1 MKTLHWYLTR
11 QVLASLLMTV
21 SVLTFFLLLGNVL
34 KEIIELLISRQAS
47 LWMVFQALGLLIPY
61 VLVFAFPMG
70 LLTATLLVFG
80 RFSADQELTA
90 VRAGG
95 VSLIAVITPI
105 LLLSVACSAMSAWIN
120 LDLAPRCRVAYKN
133 LIFQAIF
140 QQPSLGPFRENQ
152 FVTDISGGNNSNL
165 VYAVFV
171 GKIDG
176 RQLKNILI
184 FATDRQNKTETY
196 VGADRGMFLFDT
208 NASRFV
214 LTLYNTHGTAQLA
227 EGLQPMGEQGQV
239 EIPFDIKALSKDEP
253 ELRITDMTLSQLL
266 EKSRELAA
274 KGISDPTPILVQ
286 IHSKVAYSFACI
298 GFTMVGIPLGIRA
311 HRKETSVGIAV
322 ALGLVLIY
330 YSFIILGQALVTR
343 PTLAPYLI
351 VWIPNFLF
359 QAIGAVL
366 LWRANRGI

>member
-11 QVLASLLMTV
+11 QVLASLFMTV
-21 SVLTFFLLLGNVL
+21 TVFTFVLLLGNVL
-34 KEIIELLISRQAS
+34 REIIELLVSRQAS
-47 LWMVFQALGLLIPY
+47 LWMVLQALGLLIPY
-61 VLVFAFPMG
+61 VLVFALPMG

-105 LLLSVACSAMSAWIN
+105 LLLSVACSALSAWIN

-133 LIFQAIF
+133 LLFQTIF
-140 QQPSLGPFRENQ
+140 QQPTLGPFRENQ
-152 FVTDISGGNNSNL
+152 FVKDIPGKSN
-165 VYAVFV
+165 VVFAVFV

-176 RQLKNILI
+176 QQLKNILI
-184 FATDRQNKTETY
+184 FATDRQNKTDWY
-196 VGADRGMFLFDT
+196 VAADGGTFFFDT
-208 NASRFV
+208 NATNFV
-214 LTLYNTHGTAQLA
+214 LRLTNTHGTTQLTD
-227 EGLQPMGEQGQV
+227 GLQSLGTQGQV
-239 EIPFDIKALSKDEP
+239 EIPIDIKARSKNDP
-253 ELRITDMTLSQLL
+253 ELRITDMTLVQLL
-266 EKSRELAA
+266 EESRELAS
-274 KGISDPTPILVQ
+274 KGIADPTPVLVQ
-286 IHSKVAYSFACI
+286 IHSKIAYSFACI

-311 HRKETSVGIAV
+311 HRKETSAGIAV
-322 ALGLVLIY
+322 ALGLVLVY
-330 YSFIILGQALVTR
+330 YSFIILGQALETR
-343 PTLAPYLI
+343 PNLAPYLI

>member
-11 QVLASLLMTV
+11 QVMASLFMTV
-21 SVLTFFLLLGNVL
+21 SVFTFVLLLGNVL
-34 KEIIELLISRQAS
+34 KEIIELLISRQAT

-61 VLVFAFPMG
+61 VLVFALPMG

-90 VRAGG
+90 VRASG

-105 LLLSVACSAMSAWIN
+105 LLLSVACSALSAWIN

-133 LIFQAIF
+133 LLYQTIF

-152 FVTDISGGNNSNL
+152 FVTDIPGGSNL
-165 VYAVFV
+165 VYAVYV

-184 FATDRQNKTETY
+184 FATDRQNKTDTY
-196 VGADRGMFLFDT
+196 VAADRGTFLFNT
-208 NASRFV
+208 NATNLV
-214 LTLYNTHGTAQLA
+214 LTLYNTHGTTQLS
-227 EGLQPMGEQGQV
+227 EGLQSIGTQSQW
-239 EIPFDIKALSKDEP
+239 EIPIDIKALSKNEP
-253 ELRITDMTLSQLL
+253 ELKITDMTLFQLM
-266 EKSRELAA
+266 EKSRELTS

-322 ALGLVLIY
+322 ALGLVLAY
-330 YSFIILGQALVTR
+330 YSFIILGQALQTH
-343 PTLAPYLI
+343 PNLAPYLI
-351 VWIPNFLF
+351 VWIPNFVF

-366 LWRANRGI
+366 LWRANRGV